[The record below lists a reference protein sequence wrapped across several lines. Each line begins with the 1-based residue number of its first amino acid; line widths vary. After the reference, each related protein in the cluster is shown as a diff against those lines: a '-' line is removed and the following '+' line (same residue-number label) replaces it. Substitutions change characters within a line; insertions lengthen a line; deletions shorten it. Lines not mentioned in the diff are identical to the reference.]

1 MGFEVVPS
9 DANFVMVVMPG
20 AEEAREVTETL
31 LSEGVIVRPLG
42 AFGLPQ
48 CIRISTGT
56 DSDNEKCIEGMR
68 RLASPR
74 VVLHG

>member
-9 DANFVMVVMPG
+9 EANFVMVPLES
-20 AEEAREVTETL
+20 AEMAKWLTEEL
-31 LSEGVIVRPLG
+31 VSRGVIVRPLG

-56 DSDNEKCIEGMR
+56 DDENRMLIDALESLQVKE
-68 RLASPR
+68 
-74 VVLHG
+74 VLCRS